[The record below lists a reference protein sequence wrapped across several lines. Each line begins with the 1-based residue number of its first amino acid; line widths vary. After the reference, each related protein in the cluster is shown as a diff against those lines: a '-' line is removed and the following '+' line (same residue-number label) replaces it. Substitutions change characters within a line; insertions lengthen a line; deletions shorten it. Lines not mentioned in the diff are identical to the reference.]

1 MFKIPTESSLP
12 LSQSVSSRPTLPQ
25 GEGEKI
31 GLILSA
37 LFWGAEQ
44 HIILD
49 AALQK
54 TSQKLFRTAGD
65 YKREMRALDLSRPS
79 LRHSRASPPID
90 KSQSRG
96 YRYLREIT

>member
-1 MFKIPTESSLP
+1 VFSSVLRYSSIVEASIMFKIPTESSLP

-54 TSQKLFRTAGD
+54 HRRNFFVL
-65 YKREMRALDLSRPS
+65 L
-79 LRHSRASPPID
+79 
-90 KSQSRG
+90 
-96 YRYLREIT
+96 EITKER